1 MDTFFGPGGVLN
13 DDPFYDIRIPYA
25 GQIPPLGYTLFHDSI
40 TYVSHDSNPFMYP
53 PIYDYY
59 QW

>member
-25 GQIPPLGYTLFHDSI
+25 GQIPPLGYTLFHDFF
-40 TYVSHDSNPFMYP
+40 VVNSHNK
-53 PIYDYY
+53 INTKKKHEILLV
-59 QW
+59 